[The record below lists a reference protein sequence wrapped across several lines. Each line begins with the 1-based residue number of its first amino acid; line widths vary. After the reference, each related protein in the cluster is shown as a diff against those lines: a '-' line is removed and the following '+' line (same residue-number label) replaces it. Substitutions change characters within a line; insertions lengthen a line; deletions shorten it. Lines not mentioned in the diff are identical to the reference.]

1 MKTNQTFSIL
11 FWLSKS
17 KVRNGKAPIYCRIS
31 VNGVRTEIATKRT
44 VEITKWLSASGTMKG
59 NSEEA
64 RILNTHLSMMRT
76 DILNHY
82 NLLLANNEIVTVD
95 KIKNTLLGIK
105 EEQKT
110 LLSVI
115 KFHNDKMLDRVNI
128 DVTKSTYTK
137 FETVRKKIELFMKKE
152 YRVKDILI
160 VDLKNRFVVDFEHY
174 LRVHDKIGIN
184 TCTKYIR
191 SLKKIMN
198 LCVDNEWLPKSP
210 FSNFKCHTMNP
221 IREVLVKEEL
231 QEIES
236 KEIDEERLAE
246 VRDIFLFCCYTGL
259 AFIDVYQLTVNDITL
274 GIDGKKWI
282 YTNRQKTG
290 NQSNV
295 PLLPQALRILE
306 KYNDHPVREIT
317 GKLFPVKSNQK
328 MNAYLKEIGAICNL
342 QKKLTMHL
350 ARHTFATTV
359 TLSNGVPIETVSKML
374 GHNKLATTQIYAK
387 VLEHKVSQDMNVL
400 FEKMKNQEE
409 QNHNERTKLTV

>member
-198 LCVDNEWLPKSP
+198 LCVDNEWLLKSP

-221 IREVLVKEEL
+221 MREVLIKEEL

-317 GKLFPVKSNQK
+317 DRLFPVKSNQK

-400 FEKMKNQEE
+400 FEKMKSQEE
-409 QNHNERTKLTV
+409 QNHNKSTKLTV

>member
-198 LCVDNEWLPKSP
+198 LCVDNEWLLKSP

-221 IREVLVKEEL
+221 MREVLVKEEL

-317 GKLFPVKSNQK
+317 DKLFPVKSNQK

-400 FEKMKNQEE
+400 FEKMKSQEE
-409 QNHNERTKLTV
+409 QNHNESTKLTV